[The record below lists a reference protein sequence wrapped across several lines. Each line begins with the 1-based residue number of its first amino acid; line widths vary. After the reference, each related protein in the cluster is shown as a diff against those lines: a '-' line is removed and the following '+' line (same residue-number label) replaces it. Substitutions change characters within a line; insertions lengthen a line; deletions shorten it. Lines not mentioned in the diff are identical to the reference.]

1 MNSETNDRSYEGS
14 RELKV
19 TFIESSHVNATGVGA
34 EGIEELEHPM
44 QPLQYR
50 DCTDCLP

>member
-1 MNSETNDRSYEGS
+1 MNSEKNDRFYEGP
-14 RELKV
+14 RGLKAG
-19 TFIESSHVNATGVGA
+19 FIESSHVNATGVGA